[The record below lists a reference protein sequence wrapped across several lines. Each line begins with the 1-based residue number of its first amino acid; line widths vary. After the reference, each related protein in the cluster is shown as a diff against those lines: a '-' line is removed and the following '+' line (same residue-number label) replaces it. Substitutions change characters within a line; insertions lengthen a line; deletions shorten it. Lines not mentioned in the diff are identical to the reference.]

1 MYKEF
6 LEIVGNSRGLPCGDV
21 ATFGSLGTD
30 IGGVGGFFSEEKN
43 FVLEARS
50 IFYAVRYAE
59 SRYPLE
65 LPDPL

>member
-1 MYKEF
+1 M
-6 LEIVGNSRGLPCGDV
+6 
-21 ATFGSLGTD
+21 D
-30 IGGVGGFFSEEKN
+30 IGGVGGFFREEKN

-50 IFYAVRYAE
+50 IFHAVRYAE